1 VPFLTIIF
9 AIYTYRKVTHVEIS
23 KKKYVIID
31 ESSDT
36 CILILTK
43 IESLSILRGKKISSI
58 RTNFILINSHI

>member
-9 AIYTYRKVTHVEIS
+9 TIYTYRKVTHVEITR
-23 KKKYVIID
+23 KKYVITD

-36 CILILTK
+36 RILILTK
-43 IESLSILRGKKISSI
+43 IESLSILRGKKKSSI